1 MSTQTDLGRRWKI
14 IVRMLRLPF
23 SICSIVATLAYMQPA
38 SSDRSSFLHPG
49 CQLRGKGKFSVL
61 GTGILLTLHKLY
73 CVFTLWALSA
83 LRHISLNKPQVPFC
97 LLSSCRAWRCHLTHH
112 LIPLFIQLISYGRA
126 LIFCCYWHLVLVRL
140 HVNLKPGSRTSGL
153 VYFCQTYFSLTQAA
167 SPLKWRLCLLL
178 PWWFI
183 ACEHHDAFPFKISL
197 HHAHTHSTE
206 LLDKLFSEPMN

>member
-167 SPLKWRLCLLL
+167 SLLMPCFKDGCVPLRINIFLQWVKMEAVLIIAMVIHSMWASWCLS
-178 PWWFI
+178 F
-183 ACEHHDAFPFKISL
+183 
-197 HHAHTHSTE
+197 
-206 LLDKLFSEPMN
+206 